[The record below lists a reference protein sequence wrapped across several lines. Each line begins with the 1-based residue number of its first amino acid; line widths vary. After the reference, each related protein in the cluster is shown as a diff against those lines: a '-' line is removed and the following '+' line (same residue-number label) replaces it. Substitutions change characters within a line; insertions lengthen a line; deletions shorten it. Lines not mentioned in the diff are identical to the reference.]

1 MNKKTLNI
9 LCIIPARGGSK
20 RLKNKNIIPLL
31 GRPII
36 AHTIKSALESKLID
50 KIVVSTDDLKIR
62 RVSKKYGIQVIKRPK
77 AYATDTSPIEQA
89 LRHAVRY
96 LEINEGYSA
105 DIIVWLQA
113 NVPIR
118 KKGQIDSALRELI
131 STKADSAV
139 TVYQVSQY
147 PLWMKKM
154 DKRGFILPLYTKIK
168 EYRSQDVEPL
178 YLLDG
183 AIVAMRREALM
194 STVGKIGAHIYL
206 GKRTVGIIQEK
217 KYTIEVD
224 DREDLDL
231 AEFYLRRKQAAR

>member
-1 MNKKTLNI
+1 MNT

-31 GRPII
+31 GKPII
-36 AHTIKSALESKLID
+36 AYSIASALESKLVN
-50 KIVVSTDDLKIR
+50 KIVVSTDDPKII
-62 RVSKKYGIQVIKRPK
+62 RVSQEYGIQAIKRPK
-77 AYATDTSPIEQA
+77 EYSTDTAPIEQA
-89 LRHAVRY
+89 LRHAVSY
-96 LEINEGYSA
+96 LNKKENYSA

-118 KKGQIDSALRELI
+118 KKGQIDAVINKLLI
-131 STKADSAV
+131 TGADSAV

-147 PLWMKKM
+147 PLWMKRM
-154 DKRGFILPLYTKIK
+154 DKRGFISPLSAGIK

-194 STVGKIGAHIYL
+194 STSGKSGAHIYL
-206 GKRTVGIIQEK
+206 GKTTAGIIQEK

-224 DREDLDL
+224 DKEDLDL
-231 AEFYLRRKQAAR
+231 AKFYLQNK